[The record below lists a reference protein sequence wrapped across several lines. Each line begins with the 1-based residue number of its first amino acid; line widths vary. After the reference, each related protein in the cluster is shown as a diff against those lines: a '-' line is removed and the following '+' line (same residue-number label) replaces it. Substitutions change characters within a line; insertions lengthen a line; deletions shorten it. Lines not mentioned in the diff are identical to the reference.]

1 MGESFSGKVNLM
13 EKYSKKRVAAVDI
26 FIILLLCCAV
36 FAVGFKVFAGNAGLF
51 AGTEEGYYIS
61 YVIEAAD
68 SETGKLISSGSNF
81 YFENDKFFGSAT
93 GDVITTP
100 ARVYNENANGE
111 YILGYSSGAQ
121 VDITGTFYVS
131 GKMTEKGFICAGEY
145 LSAGMVLRV
154 YGNGV
159 SPEILITDIAKAS
172 Q

>member
-1 MGESFSGKVNLM
+1 M
-13 EKYSKKRVAAVDI
+13 ETYSKRRITAIDV
-26 FIILLLCCAV
+26 FIILLLCCAA

-61 YVIEAAD
+61 YVIDSAD
-68 SETGKLISSGSNF
+68 SELGKFITSGTHF
-81 YFENDKFFGSAT
+81 YFENEKYFGSVV

-111 YILGYSSGAQ
+111 YVLSYSSGSR
-121 VDITGTFYVS
+121 VDITGTFHVS
-131 GKMTEKGFICAGEY
+131 GKMTEKGFVCGGEY
-145 LSAGMVLRV
+145 LSPGMKINV

-159 SPEILITDIAKAS
+159 SPSILITDIAKVA